1 MWKGTTVD
9 ELIKQLQEKTGLGV
23 DQIKSVVSGVM
34 DFLGDKLP
42 GPIADQV
49 KKLLGDEGDGGDA
62 GGDDEG
68 GGLMD
73 KAKDMLGG
81 FMGGDN

>member
-1 MWKGTTVD
+1 VD

-23 DQIKSVVSGVM
+23 DQIKSVLSGVR

-49 KKLLGDEGDGGDA
+49 NKFLGDEGGAA
-62 GGDDEG
+62 GGDSG
-68 GGLMD
+68 GGMMD
-73 KAKDMLGG
+73 QAKDMLGG
-81 FMGGDN
+81 FMGGKD

>member
-1 MWKGTTVD
+1 MD
-9 ELIKQLQEKTGLGV
+9 ELLAQLKEKTGLGE
-23 DQIKSVVSGVM
+23 DQIKSVISGIK

-49 KKLLGDEGDGGDA
+49 AGFLGDDGGDA
-62 GGDDEG
+62 GGDDGGDDG

-73 KAKDMLGG
+73 QAKDMLGG
-81 FMGGDN
+81 VLGGD

>member
-1 MWKGTTVD
+1 M
-9 ELIKQLQEKTGLGV
+9 EQLIAQLQEKTGLGA

-49 KKLLGDEGDGGDA
+49 RKFLGDDSEAAESPGGELGSEGLLDQ
-62 GGDDEG
+62 
-68 GGLMD
+68 
-73 KAKDMLGG
+73 AKDMLGG
-81 FMGGDN
+81 LLGGD

>member
-1 MWKGTTVD
+1 MD

-42 GPIADQV
+42 GPIAGQV
-49 KKLLGDEGDGGDA
+49 KKLLGDDSESSHA

-68 GGLMD
+68 GGVVD

-81 FMGGDN
+81 FMGGN